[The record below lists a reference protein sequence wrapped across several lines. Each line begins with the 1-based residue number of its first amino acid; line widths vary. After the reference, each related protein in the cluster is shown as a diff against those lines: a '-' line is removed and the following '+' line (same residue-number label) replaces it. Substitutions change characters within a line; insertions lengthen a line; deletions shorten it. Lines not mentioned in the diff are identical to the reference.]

1 MFEKLY
7 TLYTFLKYYCLVIIN
22 GPLAQSVAVVLI
34 IVKRLWAYR
43 YGKGAI

>member
-7 TLYTFLKYYCLVIIN
+7 TLYTFLKYYCLVN

-43 YGKGAI
+43 YEKGAI